1 MQIELKNVSK
11 TIKNKKLLD
20 DVSFLFETGDII
32 GFIGNNGAGKTTTI
46 KTIFQEYNLTSG
58 EILFNGKPI
67 GSDDLRGIEF
77 FPDQNNFPKNYKV
90 KNYCQYNYML
100 SNPRANSGDFEKLFS
115 DLADALQLSD
125 NLNSKFSQLSSGMQK
140 RALLLFVLITQPNV
154 LILDEPTA
162 NLDVQSRKEFI
173 GLLKT
178 LSDKMHFAIMITS
191 HNIDELETFVN
202 KIVFI
207 KEGRI
212 VLTKKFDRAKESL
225 NELYEK
231 YIATD
236 KPIINEKKL
245 EDIFKNSK
253 GKNEK

>member
-67 GSDDLRGIEF
+67 GSDDLR
-77 FPDQNNFPKNYKV
+77 
-90 KNYCQYNYML
+90 

-212 VLTKKFDRAKESL
+212 VLTKKFDRTKESL

-231 YIATD
+231 YIATN

-245 EDIFKNSK
+245 EDIFKNSE